1 MVFCSPDRPVILGFD
16 RPKLLRMIGS
26 NLERPEIL
34 VLRVRA
40 HTLRRACAAMKI
52 FCKNLLHPLFH
63 LLYSPLRLTQSGTD
77 SITCGTDN

>member
-40 HTLRRACAAMKI
+40 HIAARLRRNEN
-52 FCKNLLHPLFH
+52 FL
-63 LLYSPLRLTQSGTD
+63 
-77 SITCGTDN
+77 